1 MKNART
7 SLALKSHLIAGG
19 LAREARRDARP
30 ARDKAIKFNVKNCQ
44 NIYYCFFFTISFPF
58 SFVLSHIF
66 IMLLLLLLWGSPLSL
81 LGQCQNDELVDS
93 RGEWRA

>member
-44 NIYYCFFFTISFPF
+44 NIYYFFFFYYLLSFLF
-58 SFVLSHIF
+58 CVESYFHYVVAVVAV
-66 IMLLLLLLWGSPLSL
+66 G
-81 LGQCQNDELVDS
+81 
-93 RGEWRA
+93 